1 MPHVVTLSGEKE
13 VILMPENIWWT
24 ILIQGIGFLGMACTV
39 LAFQY
44 KQYRKLVGLRG
55 ATELLFC
62 IQYLLLGAY
71 SGAAADFV
79 GCLRNGIFLECDRRK
94 KSLRP
99 WRWLFCLVFVGMS
112 LLTWAGPKSLLSA
125 VAKVAS
131 TIGYG
136 SSSARTIRLITLCS
150 SSCWLI
156 YNTLVFSLAGI
167 LCEVVTLIS
176 VLIGIVRFDILKQA

>member
-1 MPHVVTLSGEKE
+1 
-13 VILMPENIWWT
+13 MPENIWWT
-24 ILIQGIGFLGMACTV
+24 VLIQGIGFLGMACTV

-55 ATELLFC
+55 ATELLFG

-79 GCLRNGIFLECDRRK
+79 GCLRNGIFLVCDKKK

-99 WRWLFCLVFVGMS
+99 WRWVFCFVFAGMS

-150 SSCWLI
+150 SCWLI

-167 LCEVVTLIS
+167 LCEVVTLTS
-176 VLIGIVRFDILKQA
+176 VVIGIVRFDILKRA